1 MFIFR
6 FQSVLDYRK
15 NIEEKVLNEFSEKKR
30 QLEREK
36 IILKNLVSERL
47 GLIDELKKM
56 LNKLLPVDDIALYV
70 SYVEKVRK
78 NEQKQKK
85 VIAQVKEQL
94 EALRKELLEAV
105 KKAKVMEKLKE
116 KHSEE
121 YDNTVKAFE
130 RLDSD
135 EMAVLKFGRREK

>member
-1 MFIFR
+1 M
-6 FQSVLDYRK
+6 DYRK
-15 NIEEKVLNEFSEKKR
+15 NIEEKIHNDFSEKKR

-36 IILKNLVSERL
+36 QTLKNLVKERL

-56 LNKLLPVDDIALYV
+56 QNRILPVDNIARCV
-70 SYVEKVRK
+70 SYVEQVRK

-85 VIAQVKEQL
+85 IIAQVKEQL
-94 EALRKELLEAV
+94 EDLRKELLEAL

-121 YDNTVKAFE
+121 YENAAKAFE

>member
-1 MFIFR
+1 
-6 FQSVLDYRK
+6 LDYRK